1 VIEGEAIM
9 TTKDL
14 LIAAL
19 EDAPESI
26 MQETLNYVQQLKRTT
41 EMDAEDR
48 AWMDSDLS
56 RLGEFEPY
64 DWGDLDPATAGHPI
78 VFEEGRGF
86 VIEGVSDEG

>member
-1 VIEGEAIM
+1 VIKGEAIM

-19 EDAPESI
+19 EDAPESVI
-26 MQETLNYVQQLKRTT
+26 RETLNHVQQLKRTT

-56 RLGEFEPY
+56 RLGKFEPY
-64 DWGDLDPATAGHPI
+64 DWGELDPATAGHPI

-86 VIEGVSDEG
+86 VIVGVGDDE